1 MKGLLMKDLMISK
14 RSLLAFSAILLLL
27 FFISMVVHSDYSLLG
42 DGTLSFMTIYFTVF
56 LSINLFAYDEAC
68 KWNLYALS
76 LPVSKRLLV
85 LGRYVYLLLA
95 ILVATCLSFAFSAAA
110 GNLFHAET
118 ILQIL
123 SSIGMSFILIGIL
136 APLMYRFGTQT
147 ARILLM
153 GVFLLVFLLIYLLQ
167 KLPFSISGPGD
178 LSIVFLVAAA
188 FGACVLLFFLS
199 YLISCKIMEQKDVQ

>member
-27 FFISMVVHSDYSLLG
+27 FFISLATHSDYSLLG
-42 DGTLSFMTIYFTVF
+42 NGTLSFLSIYFTVF
-56 LSINLFAYDEAC
+56 LSISLFAYDEAC

-95 ILVATCLSFAFSAAA
+95 ILAATCISFAFSAAA
-110 GNLFHAET
+110 GNLFHAEI
-118 ILQIL
+118 ILQIS
-123 SSIGMSFILIGIL
+123 SSIGMSLVLIGIL
-136 APLMYRFGTQT
+136 VPLMYRFGTQT

-167 KLPFSISGPGD
+167 KFPFTVSGPGD
-178 LSIVFLVAAA
+178 LSIVFLVTADW
-188 FGACVLLFFLS
+188 GASLLLLFLS
-199 YLISCKIMEQKDVQ
+199 YLISCKIMEKKDIQ